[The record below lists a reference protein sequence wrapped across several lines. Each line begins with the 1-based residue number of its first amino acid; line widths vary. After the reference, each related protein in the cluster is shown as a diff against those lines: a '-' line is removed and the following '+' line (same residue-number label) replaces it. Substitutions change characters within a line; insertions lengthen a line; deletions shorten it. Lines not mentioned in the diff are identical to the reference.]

1 MTEKVLSNPWQ
12 AVASLIPE
20 RSETLRYYNSGLRL
34 RKSNRTEVAAY
45 ERFRIAQHRPGVPWN
60 PCVSVASLH
69 KQSEIKTDRP
79 TYG

>member
-45 ERFRIAQHRPGVPWN
+45 ERF
-60 PCVSVASLH
+60 
-69 KQSEIKTDRP
+69 
-79 TYG
+79 